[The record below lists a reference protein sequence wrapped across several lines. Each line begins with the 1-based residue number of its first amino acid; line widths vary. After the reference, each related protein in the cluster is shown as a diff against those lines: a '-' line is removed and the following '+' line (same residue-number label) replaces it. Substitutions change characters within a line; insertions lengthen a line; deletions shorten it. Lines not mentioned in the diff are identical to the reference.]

1 MYHLRIFTL
10 TICCT
15 LFTVLSYAQSYR
27 TAAGFRFSEGAD
39 LTIQQYLTRGLTLEG
54 IVHTGIFS
62 ENIGATLLLEKHH
75 KLLFRNFNFYYGGG
89 LHVMSEADGRRDLLA
104 TNVVGAAGIF
114 GAEASFGRLNFAVD
128 WKPQVNFA
136 GENIKSVDW
145 NGPAVSVR
153 YIFLK
158 RERKKLRDWKGF
170 DRIKRS

>member
-1 MYHLRIFTL
+1 MYRLHYLPIAFL
-10 TICCT
+10 MI
-15 LFTVLSYAQSYR
+15 LLNSNLQAQSYR

-39 LTIQQYLTRGLTLEG
+39 LTIQQYLTSGLTLEG

-62 ENIGATLLLEKHH
+62 ENVGASLLLEKHH
-75 KLLFRNFNFYYGGG
+75 KLIFRHINYYYGAG
-89 LHVMSEADGRRDLLA
+89 LHVMPEADGRKDLLA
-104 TNVVGAAGIF
+104 TDVVGAAGII
-114 GAEASFGRLNFAVD
+114 GAEVSLGRLNLAVD
-128 WKPQVNFA
+128 WKPQFNFT

-170 DRIKRS
+170 DRIKKS